1 MAGLPDF
8 ESEEFKSVKPKR
20 PPVAQIINPR
30 ISKGKMLPW
39 GFAITDK
46 NAEDAGFTP
55 PSGWKSHDYLFK
67 SAQMSE
73 KVHFCEEPRLL
84 IISKTPLYLKLRETG
99 DIIGEMKGD
108 LQKDFFANKKRYK
121 VCSYAWCYIL
131 DENNVHANTEPIL
144 IALAGS
150 SGATF
155 NASWLQQETTGENP
169 KPRSGFCFDVEKLYH
184 KARNQSYKKMG
195 DLFHAH
201 CIYRPIFEVSERG
214 SGAETAEVVVVER
227 YHPPTIESLIP
238 NGSEMST
245 IINISRESVK
255 DWRPAN
261 IKKLAADTP
270 QEIHNGYDAGYSYME
285 DDEQTSYSAPVT
297 VKPVASGGNTSAFSD
312 MESVERQLLME
323 DTGKLVRSLNWQLQQ
338 SKDFLFKN
346 FNKRG
351 RDLLSTEELRQF
363 KKMLEA
369 EESKVF
375 AHQ

>member
-30 ISKGKMLPW
+30 MNKGKMLPW

-55 PSGWKSHDYLFK
+55 PSGWETHDYLFK
-67 SAQMSE
+67 TAPTSE
-73 KVHFCEEPRLL
+73 KVHFCVEPSLL
-84 IISKTPLYLKLRETG
+84 IIYKTPLYLKLRETG
-99 DIIGEMKGD
+99 EMIGEMRD
-108 LQKDFFANKKRYK
+108 HQKDFFDNKERYK

-131 DENNVHANTEPIL
+131 DENNNRANNEPIL

-155 NASWLQQETTGENP
+155 NASWLQESTTGKNQ
-169 KPRSGFCFDVEKLYH
+169 KPRSGSCFDLEKIYH
-184 KARNQSYKKMG
+184 AARNQSYKPMG

-214 SGAETAEVVVVER
+214 SGANTADVAVVER

-238 NGSEMST
+238 NGSELST

-255 DWRPAN
+255 DWRPAS
-261 IKKLAADTP
+261 IKKFAANAP
-270 QEIHNGYDAGYSYME
+270 QENHDGYDAGYSYM
-285 DDEQTSYSAPVT
+285 DDEEPSYSAPVP
-297 VKPVASGGNTSAFSD
+297 VKPVVSGND
-312 MESVERQLLME
+312 Q
-323 DTGKLVRSLNWQLQQ
+323 
-338 SKDFLFKN
+338 KN
-346 FNKRG
+346 GIQAPSF
-351 RDLLSTEELRQF
+351 
-363 KKMLEA
+363 
-369 EESKVF
+369 
-375 AHQ
+375 